1 LTAYTEV
8 FQSYVVHRLKLGQ
21 IFFTISQEVLIMI

>member
-21 IFFTISQEVLIMI
+21 IFFWSQVLMI